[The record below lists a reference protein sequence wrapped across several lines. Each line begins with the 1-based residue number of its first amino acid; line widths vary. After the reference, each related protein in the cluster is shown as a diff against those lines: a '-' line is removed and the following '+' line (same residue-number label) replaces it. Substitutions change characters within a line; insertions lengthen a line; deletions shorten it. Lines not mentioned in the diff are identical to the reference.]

1 MANENDSPT
10 TPLAAKLNS
19 NPSKDQSPARSES
32 CSSLPPSN
40 CYGNNNCKINDVNGI
55 DNSPLQRNPQSPEDF
70 ILSVASKIASQ
81 PLQYSDPDVWGVLT
95 AISDKARKRL
105 QGINMLLTS
114 EEHCIGRMVDNTR
127 FQILSPAVSAHH
139 CKIYRKKVVSEDVE
153 HPTNCCTAVFL
164 KDSSTNGTYLNW
176 EKLNKSSP
184 EARLRHGDIISI
196 AFAPQH
202 ELAFAFVFREV
213 LISAS
218 SADVAVLKRKAEE
231 VGSESKRLKG
241 IGIGTS
247 EGPISLDDFRSM
259 QRSNTELRKQLESH
273 VATID
278 SLRSENR
285 AVVDHHEKEKKELK
299 ESVSQS
305 YLEQLKE
312 VHQLLEAKG
321 KELVDTSRVSAEHKH
336 ALEDLNER
344 LCASEQ
350 SCFEAN
356 EIIRSQKSSIS
367 ELKTLLDE
375 EREQR
380 KKEREKAALDLKTST
395 QRVQAEAQEEI
406 RRLSESAIK
415 REKEQQEII
424 NKLQEDE
431 KERCLLME
439 TLRSK
444 LEDTRQ
450 KLVVSDNKVRQLEA
464 QLCEEQLSSACR
476 KKKIEELEHE
486 RNMLSKEL
494 ESEKAARE
502 EAWAKVSALELEI
515 SAAMRDL
522 DFERRRLKGARERI
536 MLRETQLRAF
546 YSTTEEISVLFAKQQ
561 EQLKAMQRTLKD
573 EENYEN
579 TSVDVDLNPYNVNV
593 SGSLLREK
601 EVGDGSHNVTRAGCS
616 TSNQRRV
623 RELFDLS
630 SDDASA
636 TEKHDCNNR
645 SEGGQDTQEVEFAGA
660 QCVKGGFGSEVDG
673 VGTALLE
680 GDGVGTE
687 LIAESDT
694 AGVAA
699 NMEGD
704 LVGTEQVQETESLG
718 INSERNLD
726 LNKFCA
732 FAENTMQLDDGIL
745 GKEAQVQ
752 NPAICDESMPP
763 SPANNV
769 AEGDNVIEDNVIEDT
784 EAEGTI
790 RTADLLASE
799 VAGSWACSTAPSVH
813 GENDTP
819 KSKDND
825 ACPATLQDSGAQVG
839 ESQCTT
845 STSKASS
852 RWDQDRKAL
861 SEMIGIVAPD
871 LKEQFSHAVG
881 SDCDQGGNEGD
892 TSDSATESC
901 SDDEDNIMNTEAAS
915 DAETVDGEKVN
926 EDVMDEDDEATQE
939 DSIG

>member
-1 MANENDSPT
+1 MANENDNPT

-32 CSSLPPSN
+32 CSSLPRSN
-40 CYGNNNCKINDVNGI
+40 CNGNNNCKINDVNGI

-184 EARLRHGDIISI
+184 EARLHHGDIISI

-218 SADVAVLKRKAEE
+218 SADAAVLKRKAEE
-231 VGSESKRLKG
+231 FGSESKRLKG

-285 AVVDHHEKEKKELK
+285 AVVDHHEKEMKELK

-321 KELVDTSRVSAEHKH
+321 KELVDTSRVSAEQKH
-336 ALEDLNER
+336 GLEDLNER
-344 LCASEQ
+344 LSASEQ

-356 EIIRSQKSSIS
+356 EIIRSQKLSIS

-494 ESEKAARE
+494 ESEKQAARE

-546 YSTTEEISVLFAKQQ
+546 YSTTEEISVLFARQQ

-579 TSVDVDLNPYNVNV
+579 TSVDIDLNPYNVNV
-593 SGSLLREK
+593 NGSLLREK

-687 LIAESDT
+687 LIPESDT

-732 FAENTMQLDDGIL
+732 FAGNTMQLDDGTL
-745 GKEAQVQ
+745 GTEAQVQ
-752 NPAICDESMPP
+752 NPAICDVNMPP

-769 AEGDNVIEDNVIEDT
+769 AEGDNVIEDT

-892 TSDSATESC
+892 ASDSSTESC

-926 EDVMDEDDEATQE
+926 EDIMDEDDEATQE

>member
-1 MANENDSPT
+1 MANEDDNPT

-40 CYGNNNCKINDVNGI
+40 CNGNNNCKINDVNGI

-81 PLQYSDPDVWGVLT
+81 PLQYSDPDVWGMLT

-127 FQILSPAVSAHH
+127 FQILSPAVSAYH

-218 SADVAVLKRKAEE
+218 SADAAVLKRKAEE
-231 VGSESKRLKG
+231 FGSESKRLKG

-285 AVVDHHEKEKKELK
+285 AVVDHHEKEMKELK

-312 VHQLLEAKG
+312 VQQLLEAKG
-321 KELVDTSRVSAEHKH
+321 KELVDTSRVSSEQKH

-344 LCASEQ
+344 LSASEQ

-356 EIIRSQKSSIS
+356 EIILSQKLSIS

-395 QRVQAEAQEEI
+395 QRVQAEAQDEI

-464 QLCEEQLSSACR
+464 QLYEEQLSSACR

-486 RNMLSKEL
+486 RNMLGKEL
-494 ESEKAARE
+494 ESEKQAARE

-579 TSVDVDLNPYNVNV
+579 TSVDIDLNPYNVNV
-593 SGSLLREK
+593 NGSLLREK

-673 VGTALLE
+673 VGT
-680 GDGVGTE
+680 E
-687 LIAESDT
+687 LIPESDT

-732 FAENTMQLDDGIL
+732 FAENTMQLDGGTL

-769 AEGDNVIEDNVIEDT
+769 AEGDNVIEDT

-839 ESQCTT
+839 ESQCAT

-892 TSDSATESC
+892 ASDSATESC

>member
-1 MANENDSPT
+1 MANEDDNPT

-40 CYGNNNCKINDVNGI
+40 CNGNNNCKINDVNGI

-127 FQILSPAVSAHH
+127 FQILSPAVSAYH

-218 SADVAVLKRKAEE
+218 SADAAVLKRKAEE
-231 VGSESKRLKG
+231 FGSESKRLKG

-285 AVVDHHEKEKKELK
+285 AVVDHHEKEMKELK

-312 VHQLLEAKG
+312 VQQLLEAKG
-321 KELVDTSRVSAEHKH
+321 KELVDTSRVSSEQKH

-344 LCASEQ
+344 LSASEQ

-356 EIIRSQKSSIS
+356 EIIRSQKLSIS
-367 ELKTLLDE
+367 ELKTFLDE

-395 QRVQAEAQEEI
+395 QRVQAEAQDEI

-464 QLCEEQLSSACR
+464 QLYEEQLSSACR

-579 TSVDVDLNPYNVNV
+579 TSVDIDLNPYNVNV
-593 SGSLLREK
+593 NGSLLREK

-673 VGTALLE
+673 VGTAPLE

-687 LIAESDT
+687 LIPESDT

-732 FAENTMQLDDGIL
+732 FAENTMQLDGGTL

-769 AEGDNVIEDNVIEDT
+769 AEGDNVIEDT

-839 ESQCTT
+839 ESQCAT

-892 TSDSATESC
+892 ASDSATESC

>member
-1 MANENDSPT
+1 MANEDDNPT

-40 CYGNNNCKINDVNGI
+40 CNGNNNCKINDVNGI

-127 FQILSPAVSAHH
+127 FQILSPAVSAYH

-218 SADVAVLKRKAEE
+218 SADAAVLKRKAEE
-231 VGSESKRLKG
+231 FGSESKRLKG

-285 AVVDHHEKEKKELK
+285 AVVDHHEKEMKELK

-312 VHQLLEAKG
+312 VQQLLEAKG
-321 KELVDTSRVSAEHKH
+321 KELVDTSRVSSEQKH

-344 LCASEQ
+344 LSASEQ

-356 EIIRSQKSSIS
+356 EIIRSQKLSIS
-367 ELKTLLDE
+367 ELKTFLDE

-395 QRVQAEAQEEI
+395 QRVQAEAQDEI

-464 QLCEEQLSSACR
+464 QLYEEQLSSACR

-494 ESEKAARE
+494 ESEKQAARE

-579 TSVDVDLNPYNVNV
+579 TSVDIDLNPYNVNV
-593 SGSLLREK
+593 NGSLLREK

-673 VGTALLE
+673 VGTAPLE

-687 LIAESDT
+687 LIPESDT

-732 FAENTMQLDDGIL
+732 FAENTMQLDGGTL

-769 AEGDNVIEDNVIEDT
+769 AEGDNVIEDT

-839 ESQCTT
+839 ESQCAT

-892 TSDSATESC
+892 ASDSATESC

>member
-1 MANENDSPT
+1 M
-10 TPLAAKLNS
+10 K
-19 NPSKDQSPARSES
+19 
-32 CSSLPPSN
+32 
-40 CYGNNNCKINDVNGI
+40 
-55 DNSPLQRNPQSPEDF
+55 F
-70 ILSVASKIASQ
+70 
-81 PLQYSDPDVWGVLT
+81 
-95 AISDKARKRL
+95 
-105 QGINMLLTS
+105 
-114 EEHCIGRMVDNTR
+114 
-127 FQILSPAVSAHH
+127 
-139 CKIYRKKVVSEDVE
+139 
-153 HPTNCCTAVFL
+153 
-164 KDSSTNGTYLNW
+164 
-176 EKLNKSSP
+176 
-184 EARLRHGDIISI
+184 
-196 AFAPQH
+196 
-202 ELAFAFVFREV
+202 
-213 LISAS
+213 
-218 SADVAVLKRKAEE
+218 
-231 VGSESKRLKG
+231 
-241 IGIGTS
+241 
-247 EGPISLDDFRSM
+247 
-259 QRSNTELRKQLESH
+259 
-273 VATID
+273 
-278 SLRSENR
+278 
-285 AVVDHHEKEKKELK
+285 
-299 ESVSQS
+299 
-305 YLEQLKE
+305 
-312 VHQLLEAKG
+312 
-321 KELVDTSRVSAEHKH
+321 
-336 ALEDLNER
+336 
-344 LCASEQ
+344 
-350 SCFEAN
+350 
-356 EIIRSQKSSIS
+356 
-367 ELKTLLDE
+367 
-375 EREQR
+375 
-380 KKEREKAALDLKTST
+380 
-395 QRVQAEAQEEI
+395 
-406 RRLSESAIK
+406 
-415 REKEQQEII
+415 
-424 NKLQEDE
+424 
-431 KERCLLME
+431 
-439 TLRSK
+439 
-444 LEDTRQ
+444 
-450 KLVVSDNKVRQLEA
+450 SDNKVRQLEA
-464 QLCEEQLSSACR
+464 QLYEEQLSSACR

-486 RNMLSKEL
+486 RNMLGKEL

-579 TSVDVDLNPYNVNV
+579 TSVDIDLNPYNVNV
-593 SGSLLREK
+593 NGSLLREK

-673 VGTALLE
+673 VGT
-680 GDGVGTE
+680 E
-687 LIAESDT
+687 LIPESDT

-732 FAENTMQLDDGIL
+732 FAENTMQLDGGTL

-769 AEGDNVIEDNVIEDT
+769 AEGDNVIEDT

-839 ESQCTT
+839 ESQCAT

-892 TSDSATESC
+892 ASDSATESC

>member
-1 MANENDSPT
+1 MPSENDNPT

-40 CYGNNNCKINDVNGI
+40 CNGNNNCKINDANGI

-153 HPTNCCTAVFL
+153 NPTNCCTAVFL

-218 SADVAVLKRKAEE
+218 SADAAVLKRKAEE
-231 VGSESKRLKG
+231 FGSESKRLKG

-278 SLRSENR
+278 SLRSENH
-285 AVVDHHEKEKKELK
+285 AVVDHHEKEMKELK

-312 VHQLLEAKG
+312 VQQLLEAKG
-321 KELVDTSRVSAEHKH
+321 KELVDISRVSAEQKH
-336 ALEDLNER
+336 ALEDLNEG
-344 LCASEQ
+344 LSASEQ

-356 EIIRSQKSSIS
+356 EIIRSQKLSIS

-450 KLVVSDNKVRQLEA
+450 KLVVSENKVRQLEA

-579 TSVDVDLNPYNVNV
+579 TSVDIDLNPYNVNV
-593 SGSLLREK
+593 NGSLLREK

-673 VGTALLE
+673 VGTAPLE

-687 LIAESDT
+687 LIPDSDT

-732 FAENTMQLDDGIL
+732 FAENTMQMDDGTL

-825 ACPATLQDSGAQVG
+825 ACPAILQDSGAQVG
-839 ESQCTT
+839 ESQCAT
-845 STSKASS
+845 STSKTSS

-892 TSDSATESC
+892 ASDSATESC

>member
-1 MANENDSPT
+1 MANEDDNPT
-10 TPLAAKLNS
+10 TPLVTKPNS
-19 NPSKDQSPARSES
+19 NPSKDQSPALSGS
-32 CSSLPPSN
+32 CSSLSPSN
-40 CYGNNNCKINDVNGI
+40 FNGNNNCKITDANDIV
-55 DNSPLQRNPQSPEDF
+55 NSPLQRNPQSPEDF

-114 EEHCIGRMVDNTR
+114 EEHCLGRMVDNTR

-202 ELAFAFVFREV
+202 ELAFAFVFREI
-213 LISAS
+213 LISSS
-218 SADVAVLKRKAEE
+218 SADAAVLKRKAEE
-231 VGSESKRLKG
+231 FGSESKRLKG

-278 SLRSENR
+278 SLRTENR
-285 AVVDHHEKEKKELK
+285 AVVDHHEMEMKELR
-299 ESVSQS
+299 ESVSKS

-312 VHQLLEAKG
+312 VQQLLEAKG
-321 KELVDTSRVSAEHKH
+321 KELVDSSRISAEQKH

-344 LCASEQ
+344 LSASEQ
-350 SCFEAN
+350 SCVEAN
-356 EIIRSQKSSIS
+356 EIIISQKASIS

-380 KKEREKAALDLKTST
+380 KEEREKAALDLKTST
-395 QRVQAEAQEEI
+395 HRVQAEAQEEI
-406 RRLSESAIK
+406 RRLSESAVK

-431 KERCLLME
+431 KERCSLVE
-439 TLRSK
+439 TLRFK

-450 KLVVSDNKVRQLEA
+450 KLVASDNKVRQLEA
-464 QLCEEQLSSACR
+464 QLREELLSSACR
-476 KKKIEELEHE
+476 KKRIEELEHE

-579 TSVDVDLNPYNVNV
+579 TSADIDLNPYNGNAN
-593 SGSLLREK
+593 GSLLREI
-601 EVGDGSHNVTRAGCS
+601 VGDGSHNVTRAGCS

-623 RELFDLS
+623 RELFELS

-673 VGTALLE
+673 VGTAPLE
-680 GDGVGTE
+680 GDAVGTE
-687 LIAESDT
+687 LIPESDT

-704 LVGTEQVQETESLG
+704 LVGTEHVQETESLG

-726 LNKFCA
+726 LNRFCA
-732 FAENTMQLDDGIL
+732 FAENTMQLDDGTP

-752 NPAICDESMPP
+752 NPAIFHESMPP

-825 ACPATLQDSGAQVG
+825 ACPATLQDSYAQVG
-839 ESQCTT
+839 ESQCAT

-852 RWDQDRKAL
+852 RWDQKDHKAL

-901 SDDEDNIMNTEAAS
+901 SDDEDNIMNTEVAS

-939 DSIG
+939 DSVG

>member
-1 MANENDSPT
+1 MANEDDNPT

-40 CYGNNNCKINDVNGI
+40 CNGNNNCKINDVNGI

-81 PLQYSDPDVWGVLT
+81 PLQYSDPDVWGMLT

-127 FQILSPAVSAHH
+127 FQILSPAVSAYH

-218 SADVAVLKRKAEE
+218 SADAAVLKRKAEE
-231 VGSESKRLKG
+231 FGSESKRLKG

-285 AVVDHHEKEKKELK
+285 AVVDHHEKEMKELK

-312 VHQLLEAKG
+312 VQQLLEAKG
-321 KELVDTSRVSAEHKH
+321 KELVDTSRVSSEQKH

-344 LCASEQ
+344 LSASEQ

-356 EIIRSQKSSIS
+356 EIILSQKLSIS

-395 QRVQAEAQEEI
+395 QRVQAEAQDEI

-464 QLCEEQLSSACR
+464 QLYEEQLSSACR

-486 RNMLSKEL
+486 RNMLGKEL

-579 TSVDVDLNPYNVNV
+579 TSVDIDLNPYNVNV
-593 SGSLLREK
+593 NGSLLREK

-673 VGTALLE
+673 VGT
-680 GDGVGTE
+680 E
-687 LIAESDT
+687 LIPESDT

-732 FAENTMQLDDGIL
+732 FAENTMQLDGGTL

-769 AEGDNVIEDNVIEDT
+769 AEGDNVIEDT

-839 ESQCTT
+839 ESQCAT

-892 TSDSATESC
+892 ASDSATESC